1 MSSIHDLIDE
11 MVKNAPPLPA
21 GWEYDWDYEER
32 FNYDKKVWEFV
43 ATAKPVQRYKI

>member
-11 MVKNAPPLPA
+11 MVKNVPSLPA
-21 GWEYDWDYEER
+21 GWEYDWEYEER
-32 FNYDKKVWEFV
+32 FNSERKVWEFV